1 MDRKQI
7 RHEIIVRMPEPFIRL
22 LIDID
27 ELHEYIEGMKR
38 HIMFKRIYKNHQS
51 DIVEYLTRE
60 MQWDF
65 EYRLAAFNA
74 DPSKYQSITTKK
86 VNRKRCRINYD
97 QINTARHILI
107 TELMPYRLIHFL
119 IENKAFEEYIKL
131 FIWNFRIYREPFIL
145 LSNAKIKLNSEK
157 AISLVINEEYFRY
170 NSFKF
175 TCYDW
180 LKLSKKYKEYYFNSL

>member
-22 LIDID
+22 LIDVD
-27 ELHEYIEGMKR
+27 RLHDYIEGMKR
-38 HIMFKRIYKNHQS
+38 HIMFRQMYKKHPF

-65 EYRLAAFNA
+65 EYHLAAFNA

-86 VNRKRCRINYD
+86 VNRKKCRINYN

-107 TELMPYRLIHFL
+107 AELMPYKLIHFL
-119 IENKAFEEYIKL
+119 IENKAFKDYIENFAWEYMIFDKPYIDIYNL
-131 FIWNFRIYREPFIL
+131 KMTFNSKDAINFVLKRKYSKKYP
-145 LSNAKIKLNSEK
+145 
-157 AISLVINEEYFRY
+157 VIFNY
-170 NSFKF
+170 NKW
-175 TCYDW
+175 T
-180 LKLSKKYKEYYFNSL
+180 KLSEKYKEYFINSL